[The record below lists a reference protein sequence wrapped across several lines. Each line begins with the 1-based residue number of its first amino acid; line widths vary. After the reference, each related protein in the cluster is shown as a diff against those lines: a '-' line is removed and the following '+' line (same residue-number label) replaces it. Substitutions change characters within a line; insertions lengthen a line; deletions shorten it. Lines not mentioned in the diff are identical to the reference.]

1 MDIPKHNVKNNWLKV
16 PMEKNSIEQF
26 KMPLITIFSIFNCK
40 TKTFEKQTVHPIP
53 LQPQPA
59 TSLSTIAIDLWQKA
73 PVYILY
79 YRLFTRNYKQFVY
92 ITGSTACLVNFYQD
106 QHLHIITASHPH
118 CKRLSASWL
127 VRRVYFNN
135 IQERWES
142 VSQKPS
148 ETLSTSQEFL

>member
-1 MDIPKHNVKNNWLKV
+1 MPKHNVKDNWLKV

-26 KMPLITIFSIFNCK
+26 KMPLIIIFSIFNCK
-40 TKTFEKQTVHPIP
+40 TTTFEKQTVHPIP

-73 PVYILY
+73 PVSSLY
-79 YRLFTRNYKQFVY
+79 KELQAVRLHYRLN
-92 ITGSTACLVNFYQD
+92 CLVNFYQD

-142 VSQKPS
+142 VNQKPS